1 MQSEEITGR
10 DPLGTD
16 TAAGLAEEHK
26 LKKVVG
32 KTDTFLVML
41 CALVGLDTLGAVS
54 SYGAQSI
61 VWLAVLAVFFFVP
74 YAMVCAELGSAFP
87 EQGGPYVWTK
97 LAFGRLTASIASVF
111 YWVSTPVWL
120 GGTLAIT
127 GVATFSEFFF
137 HLGGVGQYIFA
148 FIFIWVAV
156 TSAILSFQVGKWIP
170 AIGAY
175 VRVIL
180 LSGFTLT
187 VIIYAFVHGVHGFSI
202 GDFKPTYS
210 VFILAAPVLFFNFEG
225 FELPSTAAGEMTDPQ
240 KNVPIAIARG
250 AIGTVIMYGAPILAI
265 LIVLPVNQVDSL
277 GGFVDA
283 IKTVFTVY
291 GGHVAHDGTATLT
304 GFGKVLGDIAA
315 AGFIWALLSS
325 GSSWLMGSDRTQ
337 SVAGYD
343 GSAPRSLGILSERFG
358 TPIVVNILSGII
370 ATVLMVMAFVITSG
384 NAAKYFEVVLGVAI
398 STSAFAYC
406 IFFPTVIKLRY
417 SHPQTPRPYRIP
429 GGTLGVWIAG
439 GLATLWAVFACVM
452 LVWPGLGTSDPNSSL
467 VSYGFSHQRAQFE
480 LAQFIPLLAFVVIA
494 LIFYVLG
501 RPTREATADPGDPP
515 MDLPPA
521 PAGATA

>member
-1 MQSEEITGR
+1 MSEVDVEGH

-16 TAAGLAEEHK
+16 TAIGIAEEHK

-32 KTDTFLVML
+32 RTDTFLVML

-61 VWLAVLAVFFFVP
+61 VWLAVVAVFFFVP

-87 EQGGPYVWTK
+87 EQGGPYAWTK
-97 LAFGRLTASIASVF
+97 LAFGRLTAAVASVF

-127 GVATFSEFFF
+127 AVSTFSAFFF
-137 HLGGVGQYIFA
+137 NLGSVGQYVFA
-148 FIFIWVAV
+148 FLFIWIGVGSAV
-156 TSAILSFQVGKWIP
+156 FSFQVGKWIP

-202 GDFKPTYS
+202 GDFKPTYA

-225 FELPSTAAGEMTDPQ
+225 FELPSTASQEMTDPQ

-265 LIVLPVNQVDSL
+265 LIVLPVNQVSGL
-277 GGFVDA
+277 GGFIDA

-291 GGHVAHDGTATLT
+291 GGHVSHDGTATLS
-304 GFGKVLGDIAA
+304 GFGKFLGDVAA

-343 GSAPRSLGILSERFG
+343 GAAPRFLGIISARFG
-358 TPIVVNILSGII
+358 TPIVVNFISGFI
-370 ATVLMVMAFVITSG
+370 ATAMMVMAFVITSG
-384 NAAKYFEVVLGVAI
+384 NAAKYFSVALGIGI
-398 STSAFAYC
+398 STSAFSYC
-406 IFFPTVIKLRY
+406 LFFPAVIKLRY
-417 SHPQTPRPYRIP
+417 SHGDVKRPYRIP
-429 GGTLGVWIAG
+429 GKTLGVWIAG

-452 LVWPGLGTSDPNSSL
+452 LVWPGLGTSNPDASL
-467 VSYGFSHQRAQFE
+467 PTGFTGQRLQFE
-480 LAQFIPLLAFVVIA
+480 LAQIIPLLVVLAIA
-494 LIFYVLG
+494 LIFYWLG
-501 RPTREATADPGDPP
+501 RPTRQALVDVGPST
-515 MDLPPA
+515 DLAASA
-521 PAGATA
+521 PA